1 MVLGLICIALF
12 RDNKMGARSYSF
24 PILLISLL
32 FVTISLST
40 LNTQVPLWLV
50 HNQFPV
56 WQIGLV
62 GSSYFVG
69 NLIGTIIANWIIG
82 KFNAKKTYSY
92 VCILFALA
100 TLGLSLSMDVY
111 SWSFWRLIIG
121 IACAVT
127 WVIVES
133 CILVTGTV
141 RTRGKMLAVYMT
153 TYYLGTVF
161 GQALLRYFPID
172 VLYFGLVIST
182 LMALAILFIALTHY
196 KLPKKKK
203 SSFNLMP
210 MLVHKQAR
218 LGLMGCVIAGMI
230 IGSFYSLLPAYY
242 AHLGYDDS
250 QVANWMII
258 LITSGVIA
266 QIPVGWI
273 ADRYGK
279 QKLLIIEMIIA
290 TLACMMLIAG
300 VFDVIATILLGA
312 TIYTVYPISMAWA
325 CETVKKQDIVT
336 MNQTMLLVNTLG
348 SLVAPALIALAM
360 DKLGNDYLFVSIVLI
375 SIYFV
380 WLLSR
385 SLIKNRW
392 SRHAGSF

>member
-1 MVLGLICIALF
+1 
-12 RDNKMGARSYSF
+12 MGARSYSF

-50 HNQFPV
+50 HHQFPV

-111 SWSFWRLIIG
+111 SWSFWRLVIG

-182 LMALAILFIALTHY
+182 LMALAILFISLTHY

-210 MLVHKQAR
+210 MLVHKESR

-242 AHLGYDDS
+242 AHLGYSDS

-290 TLACMMLIAG
+290 TLACMLLIAG
-300 VFDVIATILLGA
+300 IFDVVATILLGA

-348 SLVAPALIALAM
+348 SLIAPALIALAM
-360 DKLGNDYLFVSIVLI
+360 DKLGNNYLFVSIVLI
-375 SIYFV
+375 SVYFV